1 MSLAFADAISTSR
14 NTRENPGVIAPPPL
28 IYLSGLAIGFALEA
42 RLPSRRPR
50 AVLVRAAGLPLALGG
65 LSLAREFFITFRR
78 AGTPVDPRRAA
89 TVLVTHG
96 PYRFTRNPAYLGM
109 ALVYSGITLL
119 RGALWPFA
127 TLPAV
132 LTIVDRGVI
141 AREERYLTERF
152 GQPYTDYRAHVRRW
166 I

>member
-1 MSLAFADAISTSR
+1 M
-14 NTRENPGVIAPPPL
+14 
-28 IYLSGLAIGFALEA
+28 
-42 RLPSRRPR
+42 
-50 AVLVRAAGLPLALGG
+50 RAAGLPLALGG

-109 ALVYSGITLL
+109 ALLYSGITLL

-152 GQPYTDYRAHVRRW
+152 GQSYTDYCANVRRW

>member
-1 MSLAFADAISTSR
+1 MSASQD
-14 NTRENPGVIAPPPL
+14 TRDHPGVIAPPPL

-50 AVLVRAAGLPLALGG
+50 AVFVRAAGLPLALGG
-65 LSLAREFFITFRR
+65 LSLAREIFITFRR

-109 ALVYSGITLL
+109 ALLYSG
-119 RGALWPFA
+119 
-127 TLPAV
+127 
-132 LTIVDRGVI
+132 LTRC
-141 AREERYLTERF
+141 AARF
-152 GQPYTDYRAHVRRW
+152 GRSRPCPPCSRSSTVA
-166 I
+166 